1 MTCEQA
7 RQSDMV
13 SYLSSL
19 GYEPSKIKGNDYWYL
34 SPIRAEKTPSFKVNR
49 KLNQWYDHGE
59 GKGGNLIDFAILYH
73 ECTVA
78 DFLNI
83 FDGNAPFT
91 AHEKV
96 GPADYNQPEPKIEI
110 LSEKK
115 IFSSEL
121 LHYLLERKID
131 IPIADDYCR
140 EVVYRFN
147 GSNYFAIGFKND
159 SGGFELRNK
168 YFKGSSS
175 PKGLTL
181 IKNSADTLCV
191 FEGFLDFVS
200 YLTLT
205 KIMDVPVQDF
215 LVLNSLSFIEK
226 CIPVLADYSSVR
238 LFVDNDDAGRKA
250 ALYLCSLDEKI
261 TDESKGY
268 RNYKDLND
276 FLNNKRR

>member
-7 RQSDMV
+7 KQSDLV
-13 SYLSSL
+13 NYLSSL

-49 KLNQWYDHGE
+49 KLNVWYDHGE

-83 FDGNAPFT
+83 LDGNSSFQKQEIVKFESPLMP
-91 AHEKV
+91 
-96 GPADYNQPEPKIEI
+96 GPKIEI

-121 LHYLLERKID
+121 LHYLRERKID
-131 IPIADDYCR
+131 LRIADTYCS
-140 EVVYRFN
+140 EVIYRFN
-147 GSNYFAIGFKND
+147 SSNYYAIGFKNNA
-159 SGGFELRNK
+159 GGFELHNK

-175 PKGLTL
+175 PKSFTL
-181 IKNSADTLCV
+181 IKNSADILCV
-191 FEGFLDFVS
+191 FEGFFDFLS

-205 KIMDVPVQDF
+205 KIMDVPAQDF
-215 LVLNSLSFIEK
+215 LILNSLSFVES
-226 CIPVLADYSSVR
+226 CIPVLADYSAVR
-238 LFVDNDDAGRKA
+238 LFADNDNAGQKA

-261 TDESKGY
+261 SDESKGY
-268 RNYKDLND
+268 CNYKDLND
-276 FLNNKRR
+276 FLNNKRK